1 MKQLIL
7 LTIIEWRRRMG
18 IEPTWDFVE
27 PHRGFEDQERHQVAL
42 RLRESVSRGLRM
54 APQDSAS
61 TFSTRVTSGA
71 VMEQMPG
78 HFNMNTTIGK
88 RRFRKVVGF
97 VIPIYLAATG

>member
-1 MKQLIL
+1 
-7 LTIIEWRRRMG
+7 
-18 IEPTWDFVE
+18 
-27 PHRGFEDQERHQVAL
+27 
-42 RLRESVSRGLRM
+42 LRM

-88 RRFRKVVGF
+88 APRCAGGWLT
-97 VIPIYLAATG
+97 LA